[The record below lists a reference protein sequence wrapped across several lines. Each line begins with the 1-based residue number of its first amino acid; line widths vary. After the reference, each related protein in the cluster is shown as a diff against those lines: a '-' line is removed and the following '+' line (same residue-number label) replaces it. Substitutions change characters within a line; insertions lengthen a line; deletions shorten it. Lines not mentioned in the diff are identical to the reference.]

1 MLMGMLWVMLTEDH
15 KKLCMMQNSLIQELT
30 TLLFLLLFPSPF
42 ERKNKSRKKNSSKIM
57 MENYQP
63 IS

>member
-1 MLMGMLWVMLTEDH
+1 MLMGMLWIMLTEDH

-42 ERKNKSRKKNSSKIM
+42 ERKNKSRKKISSKIM